1 MKHYNIP
8 VFVPHMG
15 CPHDCVFCSQKTITG
30 TKDIMTP
37 DKAKDI
43 INEFLSEVKPKGFVE
58 IAFFG
63 GSFTGIP
70 RQERLGFLEVAAEY
84 IKKGDVSGIRLST
97 RPDYITEEILQEL
110 KDFGVTAI
118 ELGVQSM
125 DEEVL
130 RLSGRGHDVSCV
142 KKAVDLIRNYPFEL
156 GLQMMTGLPGDT
168 PEKSI
173 ATAREFA
180 KLKPDTVRIYPTLV
194 IKGTML
200 EKMYHEGTY
209 TPASVDDAAQLL
221 GELKEIFDSA
231 GVRIIRM
238 GLQTTDEISRDG
250 AVVAG
255 PFHEA
260 IGELAQNHIYFKKL
274 ELLLKDYKE
283 PVAVV
288 GCNKDEVSKIVGH
301 KKCNA
306 EKIYNKY
313 KIKLLLKPDAKT
325 GKGELKILR

>member
-15 CPHDCVFCSQKTITG
+15 CPHDCVFCSQRTITG
-30 TKDIMTP
+30 TEEIMTP
-37 DKAKDI
+37 DIARDI
-43 INEFLSEVKPKGFVE
+43 IEEFLSRVKPKGFVE

-70 RQERLGFLEVAAEY
+70 EKERRAFLEVASEY
-84 IKKGDVSGIRLST
+84 IKKGIVTGIRLST
-97 RPDYITEEILQEL
+97 RPDYITDEILAEL
-110 KDFGVTAI
+110 EFYGVTAI

-142 KKAVDLIRNYPFEL
+142 KKAVELIRKYPFEL

-173 ATAREFA
+173 TTAKEFV

-200 EKMYHEGTY
+200 ENLYLSGKYV
-209 TPASVDDAAQLL
+209 PWSIDDTAELL
-221 GELKEIFDSA
+221 AGLKEIFDLA
-231 GVRIIRM
+231 GIRIIRM
-238 GLQTTDEISRDG
+238 GLQTTQEISPDG

-260 IGELAQNHIYFKKL
+260 MGELAENRLYLRKL
-274 ELLLKDYKE
+274 EMLLENYKE
-283 PVAVV
+283 PEAVIS
-288 GCNKDEVSKIVGH
+288 CNSTEVSKIIGH

-306 EKIYNKY
+306 KKIYDKY
-313 KIKLLLKPDAKT
+313 KIKIVLKPDT
-325 GKGELKILR
+325 ETCKGELKILR